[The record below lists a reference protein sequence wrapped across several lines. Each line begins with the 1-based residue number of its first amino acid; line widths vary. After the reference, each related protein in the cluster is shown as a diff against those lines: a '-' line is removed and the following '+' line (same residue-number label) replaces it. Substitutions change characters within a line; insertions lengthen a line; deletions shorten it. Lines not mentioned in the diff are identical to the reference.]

1 MNIVYAIA
9 ALALSGFVAFSFYKA
24 GKFKATASKETLL
37 GAGFGWVANIPFGLV
52 RLIAWVELLGA
63 VGVVLAPLAAYFVPG
78 FAWAQILGVLAAAG
92 LALTM
97 LVAHIM
103 HTVRGENK
111 YTWKMTTS
119 LFLFSALAAVLQALV
134 TLPVF

>member
-9 ALALSGFVAFSFYKA
+9 GLALSALVAFSFYKA
-24 GKFKATASKETLL
+24 GKFKATATKETLL

-52 RLIAWVELLGA
+52 RLIAWVELIGA
-63 VGVVLAPLAAYFVPG
+63 VGIILAPLAAYFVPG
-78 FAWAQILGVLAAAG
+78 FAWAQIWGVLAAAG

-97 LVAHIM
+97 AVAHIM

-111 YTWKMTTS
+111 YTWKMTS
-119 LFLFSALAAVLQALV
+119 KLFLFSAAAAVLQAV
-134 TLPVF
+134 VILPVF

>member
-9 ALALSGFVAFSFYKA
+9 ALALSAYVAFSFYKA

-37 GAGFGWVANIPFGLV
+37 GAGFGWVAKIPFGLV

-78 FAWAQILGVLAAAG
+78 FAWAQILGILAAAG

-97 LVAHIM
+97 VVAHIM

-119 LFLFSALAAVLQALV
+119 LFAFSALAAVLQSLV
-134 TLPVF
+134 VLPLI